1 MFNVLFYV
9 SMHKVNYVL
18 SLMICSM
25 LHQILNVHHRVNEKW
40 SVFDDLVA
48 AVLHSFT
55 LFHNIYW
62 YHYILQCLYYRS
74 YMYLLYYSSNSKS
87 CIIKKQLLLNQTLT
101 LNIRITELLRTCFNN
116 YTITKAL

>member
-1 MFNVLFYV
+1 MFMFNVLFYV

-55 LFHNIYW
+55 LYVYIY
-62 YHYILQCLYYRS
+62 IP
-74 YMYLLYYSSNSKS
+74 
-87 CIIKKQLLLNQTLT
+87 
-101 LNIRITELLRTCFNN
+101 
-116 YTITKAL
+116 